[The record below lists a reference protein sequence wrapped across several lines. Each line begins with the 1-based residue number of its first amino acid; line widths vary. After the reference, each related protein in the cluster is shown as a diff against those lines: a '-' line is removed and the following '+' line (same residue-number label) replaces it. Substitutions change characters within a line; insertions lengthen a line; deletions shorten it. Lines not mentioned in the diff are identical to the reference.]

1 MATFGI
7 ESGSVDNRA
16 FSSSTGVGKKFKD
29 WVVKT
34 PANHGPGW
42 FIYDDQ
48 SGITT
53 DPYIVVCNQSSP
65 TVNSKAM
72 FIRFTVVSASEN
84 VTMKSYLAWDSS
96 AHTGLAYW
104 QGNTL
109 NTKTGALAY
118 YFRGGADLIMVI
130 LRDGTSITS
139 ARVSRWTGI
148 WDGTK
153 GTEPESTSGVAST
166 GSLNLTDPG
175 GYLSITNG
183 LTGYKANLDGSGNLY
198 FSIVLVSGSTYF
210 INIYKDS
217 ARTQLIGHTANF
229 TNTATG
235 SKTITADN
243 ASGLGGIVFT
253 LITVAAATNISCRFL
268 RIDLGSGQGAAFRVG
283 GFYFIVDF
291 QTGTARI
298 NYVQVESKSGDM
310 LVFAAISSSFP
321 PGAYISPYP
330 HRWLASGSGPILDGF
345 YNPATTIPYVS
356 SAGNETN
363 AGANYVSCGFEYF
376 SNILLK
382 INPDDDGVYGAQQPW
397 VYEQGVA
404 GNRYWGK
411 ESNVILGNGA
421 GLSAMI
427 DRRIINGVAYV
438 ALSSGSGSTIVPLV
452 LDTES
457 LS

>member
-7 ESGSVDNRA
+7 ESGSVDNRT

-48 SGITT
+48 SAIAT

-65 TVNSKAM
+65 TANSKAI
-72 FIRFTVVSASEN
+72 FVQVIVVSASE
-84 VTMKSYLAWDSS
+84 TMTLKAYLAWDSS
-96 AHTGLAYW
+96 AHTGLVYW
-104 QGNTL
+104 QGMNVT
-109 NTKTGALAY
+109 TKTGAFAY
-118 YFRGGADLIMVI
+118 YFRGGIDCLMVI
-130 LRDGTSITS
+130 LRDGTTITH

-153 GTEPESTSGVAST
+153 GTEPESTSGVLT
-166 GSLNLTDPG
+166 NPLFYGTDPG
-175 GYLSITNG
+175 GYISAFNQI
-183 LTGYKANLDGSGNLY
+183 TGYKANLDGNGKLY

-243 ASGLGGIVFT
+243 ASGLGGLIWT
-253 LITVAAATNISCRFL
+253 GITVTAVTNIDCRFL
-268 RIDLGSGQGAAFRVG
+268 RIDLGSGQGAGFRVG
-283 GFYFIVDF
+283 KFYFMVDL
-291 QTGTARI
+291 QGGAARV
-298 NYVQVESKSGDM
+298 NYVQVESKSGDQ
-310 LVFAAISSSFP
+310 LVLTAVNPLAFLAGS
-321 PGAYISPYP
+321 YISPYP
-330 HRWLASGSGPILDGF
+330 HRWAASGSTPILDS
-345 YNPATTIPYVS
+345 ATQIPYS
-356 SAGNETN
+356 SNFGNETS
-363 AGANYVSCGFEYF
+363 ASSGFCRCSYDWLI
-376 SNILLK
+376 SALNRL
-382 INPDDDGVYGAQQPW
+382 NPDDEGDYAAQQPW
-397 VYEQGVA
+397 IVEIANTFGQRA
-404 GNRYWGK
+404 WGK
-411 ESNVILGNGA
+411 ESNVIVGA
-421 GLSAMI
+421 GSGLAAMI
-427 DRRIINGVAYV
+427 DRRIINGVAYI
-438 ALSSGSGSTIVPLV
+438 ALTSGSAGTTVPLV